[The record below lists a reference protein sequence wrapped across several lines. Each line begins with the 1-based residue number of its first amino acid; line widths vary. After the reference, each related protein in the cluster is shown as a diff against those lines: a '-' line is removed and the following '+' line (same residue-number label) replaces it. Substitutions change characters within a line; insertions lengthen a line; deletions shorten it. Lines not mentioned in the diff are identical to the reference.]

1 LPAIPKQNRFNNSSV
16 AEGLRPAKFHE
27 KSMGTLAARDAARGR
42 TSGPQT
48 PVPERLLNKS
58 AKGKLSRRSTLMN
71 ADKAIV
77 LNPRSSVFIVGQL

>member
-1 LPAIPKQNRFNNSSV
+1 
-16 AEGLRPAKFHE
+16 
-27 KSMGTLAARDAARGR
+27 
-42 TSGPQT
+42 
-48 PVPERLLNKS
+48 LLNKS